1 MSIRAYKTIKKYS
14 KDNISKKILL
24 NKEVF
29 TFNDTEIL
37 EVFQK
42 YGVMYTNEDNLGEM
56 EISRENIEYVL
67 NKNISNNTKL
77 ILNEMLN
84 DLNKTNEEWFLV
96 TTL

>member
-1 MSIRAYKTIKKYS
+1 MTIRAYKTIKEYS

-24 NKEVF
+24 NNEVF
-29 TFNDTEIL
+29 TFNDAEIL